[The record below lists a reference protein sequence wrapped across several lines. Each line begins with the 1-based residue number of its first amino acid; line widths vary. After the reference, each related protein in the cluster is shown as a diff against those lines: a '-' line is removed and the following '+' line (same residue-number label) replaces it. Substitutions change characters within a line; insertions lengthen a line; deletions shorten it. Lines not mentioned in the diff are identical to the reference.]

1 MAVLIPRKQIEEQ
14 NDISASFRVG
24 GDLSVTGSAVIGGSF
39 SADSEFFLGNE
50 LTDRGEITGSV
61 FLTGSLIIDGD
72 FGFEDVNRVLN
83 VTASQALQSQN
94 TFRYAGI
101 LARDFGANVPTLYV
115 SSTDGNDN
123 NDGRTIQFPLRTVK
137 RAAQLATPG
146 FDGRYGIPLGS
157 LFSGYV
163 IRVQAGTYVENN
175 PVILPKNTTIWGSG
189 LRITKINALNPEQDL
204 FHVNSGCYIAEVTM
218 GGLRLF
224 PDQINPERGFAVAFQ
239 PGAFITTS
247 PYIQNCSQ
255 ISNQENSFTELYEDI
270 PPGGG
275 GLYVNGDVI
284 NPDSPLAS
292 MVLDAY
298 TQISPNGVG
307 CLVNGRGFIQL
318 VSFFT
323 NFSYYAIRV
332 NNGGHATLN
341 NSNISFGLFG
351 MFASGSRK
359 IDAISGGNEDAR
371 QRVRRSYSAI
381 VDVLNKGLEDGLPSV
396 TTVNTAEGIKV
407 TQFTQSFS
415 PNLATQTEVNK
426 VSEDFRIISE
436 IVASGPNN
444 YPTLLAKSSDRGY
457 DINNPYNISGGTQL
471 TSSISASA
479 GDLLQISSS
488 YVDLLGIF
496 ADGTGSFIFKSNN
509 EDVVKVSNLEPV
521 SASITASAGTTL
533 YNNISSSFDTVIKI
547 VNGGILPTI
556 IPNTSASF
564 YLGDTDPILPS
575 QPISSSII
583 NVVSSSFS
591 IIYNIL
597 DKGTGSSILDIPEN
611 HQTDFDVVR
620 GTNNSAWVFD
630 GVGNNPTVTLFR
642 GTKYIF
648 NVSGSFAKFT
658 NPFFIRT
665 QPTSGFIQ
673 GFDYN
678 TGVINNGDDFGV
690 VTFTVPF
697 NAPNELYYVSQNS
710 SQMVGKFNIVNSSA
724 TPFSL
729 IENTMSYP
737 TLVTGSVSASVVGE
751 VTSSYNILNSNLDFL
766 KNETI
771 TYISSSWAG
780 FEYNETT
787 CKRDIGYIVDAV
799 ANDLLFGGNSGS
811 ITAGLEYYLV
821 SSSATTSQKDAT
833 LTAIDFLSKTSQN
846 LLRSSSFQQIDTGS
860 SERYSLW
867 NSIIDNKPFI
877 QAETIAYLSS
887 SWSEFEYNQVSCS
900 RDIGFILNAVATDLL
915 YRGNERSVIAG
926 DFYYRFPSIAVTDQ
940 LSQTV
945 DGIRYASGTA
955 LNIIEGNQFQLA
967 ETSTSASVSLLR
979 QNRQLIQTETI
990 EFINATFPTLDYNQ
1004 VSCSRDTGFILDA
1017 ITTDLLYGGNERSIT
1032 AGFFYYRFP
1041 SVATST
1047 QRTQTTLGIRYSKIL
1062 ADFIV
1067 QNRLLETPRVSTN
1080 NEVGI
1085 KITNEANFTSS
1096 LFGTEVE
1103 SLIVKSNF
1111 GIIGDI
1117 IRGGIEVT
1125 KRAVAKN
1132 KITDW
1137 SIENP
1142 VNVADSVQFVTT
1154 QSLTDYREQIGDGFE
1169 LVAQIVSGG
1178 LSAKPQLDKSI
1189 NDLVKVNNI
1198 AQITGSFVENYV
1210 TSSLSASFGLV
1221 VKIISNGIG
1230 SIPNVVPNTADNIFV
1245 GNILPQTGSFIN
1257 PSYITSVS
1265 QSYSVVTNIVS
1276 GGLAVSPAVVKNTN
1290 GNVRTKNVQ
1299 IFTSSLVATNTQVN
1313 FVSASFD
1320 IVLDIVENGTGSLPT
1335 LIGYTTPSTASVVLN
1350 AYQNLKNNIPFIQA
1364 ETIAYLSSSWSEF
1377 QYNQASCSRD
1387 IGHIVSG
1394 AAEDLLYNANSSS
1407 IFNGKFYYDFPSA
1420 ATVSGSGSPNV
1431 DAQLLPTL
1439 DGIRYASQL
1448 AQKVIVNTPFVRADV
1463 SDVEVANLLV
1473 SNKEFIRN
1481 ETIEYISSSWS
1492 FFNYNDLTCKRDI
1505 GFIIDAVAT
1514 DIIYGGNERVVNAGE
1529 YYYEIPSLAT
1539 STQLIQTLEAIN
1551 YVSALS
1557 QKLIEGVEFITPDND
1572 AVEASRLLLVNNE
1585 LISREVVSYVSSSW
1599 SGVVYNE
1606 LSCSR
1611 DIKHIINAART
1622 DLVYGGNQRS
1632 VIAGEFYFLYPSRAT
1647 VGGIP
1652 SEAAQLDPT
1661 ITGIEYGSELSQKI
1675 VLNRLL
1681 TLVSSSK
1688 LEVVDVVR
1696 ENKQF
1701 IKDNTI
1707 EYVNAF
1713 YPFLQYNEASCS
1725 RDVGFILDGV
1735 LTDLVYGGNQRNI
1748 TSGDFYYRFPS
1759 PAITSAQKAET
1770 VDGILYAGE
1779 IAKLVSVNE
1788 LIDGVEIGKNIDNTI
1803 KVTNT
1808 SQFTSSKSGSG
1819 SEVSNISSSFD
1830 LIRGIINDGV
1840 KSFTPTTATY
1850 NPANGDF
1857 VMTIASHSLTTENGV
1872 YLRPESFVFTC
1883 DMDGN
1888 RTEHRLPSVGQP
1900 AYDNRLQIQ
1909 SITNNTVTIN
1919 VGKSGPNLQF
1929 TPTNATYNPANGDFV
1944 ITIGSHDL
1952 SVGEGIVITTGSIA
1966 FTCDMDDNQS
1976 IKSYPRLGIDPYAVR
1991 SIPITGVTAT
2001 TITVNVGASGPNR
2014 YFTPSSASYNALTGD
2029 MIVTVGQHG
2038 LGVGRSVILATGS
2051 IAFTCDQDGN
2061 TTTHSYPRSGSD
2073 PYAER
2078 SIPIT
2083 SVGFTQH
2090 TASNAPY
2097 NPSTGV
2103 VTLTIAGHGFSNGDY
2118 VKISDNS
2125 LTYTCVLDGNT
2136 VTKSYP
2142 RPGYDYPSG
2151 RWLNISN
2158 VTTNTFN
2165 INIGASSYIGEH
2177 TFVSATA
2184 NGVQRQNGIFTIN
2197 VGDAGS
2203 ASGSIHT
2210 FVSASANAIA
2220 HLPQSVHTFV
2230 SASTGAIKHLP
2241 QSAHTFIRTTQNS
2254 VSTVPEIIINT
2265 ENNIKVTTQTQFTSS
2280 KSGSVTEVLN
2290 VSSSFTLV
2298 TDIVESGVSSF
2309 TPTSASYN
2317 PANGEFLMTIPN
2329 HTLKVGNIIYL
2340 RDESFIFTCT
2350 MDGNRTEHA
2359 LPSVGQPAY
2368 NNKLKIQS
2376 VTQNTITVNVGK
2388 SGPDVEFNPT
2398 DATYDP
2404 ATGEFVV
2411 TVGVHDLSIG
2421 EGIVFAT
2428 RSFAFTCDMDNNHS
2442 TKSYPRFGIDPFS
2455 VRSIPI
2461 TAVTEDTLTFNV
2473 GASGP
2478 NKFFT
2483 PTSAIYDALTG
2494 DMVLTVGQHGLGIG
2508 RGVVLVTGSIAFTC
2522 DQDGNTTTHSYP
2534 RSGSDPFAGKSID
2547 IIAVGVTQHTVTN
2560 APYNA
2565 ETGDVTITIVSH
2577 SFSNGDYIKLSDNSL
2592 TYTCVLDGN
2601 TVSKSY
2607 PRVGYDY
2614 PSGRWLSISGVTTNT
2629 FGINIGSSSYTN
2641 AHTFVTASVNGLERQ
2656 TGTFTINVGDAG
2668 SASGSIHT
2676 FVSASA
2682 NAVQHLPQ
2690 TLHTFV
2696 SASAGALR
2704 HYPQAG
2710 HTFVRTTPNSV
2721 STLPIVIENINNT
2734 IKVTNI
2740 TQFTSSISASLQDIE
2755 FVSSSFGIVLD
2766 IVKNGSGSY
2775 TASVYG
2781 PPSSDVNTVAAYNLL
2796 KDNIP
2801 FIQGETIAYIS
2812 SSWSDFEYNDLSCSR
2827 DIGFIVSGAAE
2838 DLLHGVD
2845 SASIVN
2851 GKYYFEFPSSATVS
2865 GSSSPTSA
2873 SQLFPTL
2880 DGIRYASRL
2889 SEKIIQ
2895 NIVFQT
2901 ASLEVSASNV
2911 LIAENKQFIK
2921 EETIA
2926 YLSSSWSDFS
2936 YNEVT
2941 CKRDIGFILDAV
2953 RTDLVY
2959 GGNERSVNAGE
2970 FYYRFPS
2977 AATVSGSSS
2986 PTSASQLYPTLDGIR
3001 YASRLSDKLIQNTL
3015 LVTASLEVSASN
3027 VILNENKDFIK
3038 EETIAYLSSSWS
3050 DFSYNQ
3056 ETCKRDIGFIIDAVR
3071 TDLVYGGNE
3080 RSVTAG
3086 DFYYR
3091 FPSAAVVRGTSSP
3104 TTAAQLF
3111 PTLDGI
3117 RYAGDV
3123 SQKLVSGSVFQTASL
3138 QVSASVNLIR
3148 KNRTFIR
3155 REVIEYVSSSW
3166 SQVVYN
3172 EESCSRDTGFLID
3185 AAVTDLLY
3193 GGEERS
3199 VNAGDFYY
3207 RFPSRATVAGV
3218 PSEEAQLDPTLSGVR
3233 YAGGLASK
3241 IVLNQQFTF
3250 PSQSVLNGRSLLL
3263 ANKQLVQ
3270 KETIAFLSSSWSG
3283 LKYNEVSC
3291 SRDLGFI
3298 LDAVSTDL
3306 VYGGNESSIEAGNYY
3321 YLKPSVTIIDSY
3333 ADNFGQRQQTVDGIN
3348 FAKGVSEKVV
3358 AQTQLVFPGV
3368 RRLEAAQRLVAAKE
3382 ELKRRALSYTNGAF
3396 PALVYNEA
3404 SCSRDTGLIV
3414 DALATDLIYGGN
3426 ERGIEAATSYF
3437 TGQYGSAATVVNSQ
3451 RLETLETNR
3460 YLRTR
3465 AEFIAANAPKEDFG
3479 SLIVATGIDYS
3490 YNGSGV
3496 TFKALPPNQGGS
3508 GIPNP
3513 DFEIT
3518 ELGGGRIFFTS
3529 GNQDGDFRIGTG
3541 LTINQSTGTLVGRTF
3556 SKSLFSLVTPFS
3568 LALEG

>member
-14 NDISASFRVG
+14 NDISASFRIG

-39 SADSEFFLGNE
+39 AADSEFFLGNQ

-218 GGLRLF
+218 GGLRLW

-341 NSNISFGLFG
+341 NSNISFGLYG
-351 MFASGSRK
+351 MYASGSRK

-415 PNLATQTEVNK
+415 NNLATQTEVNK

-479 GDLLQISSS
+479 SDLLQISSS

-509 EDVVKVSNLEPV
+509 EDAVKVSNLQPV

-547 VNGGILPTI
+547 VNGGTLPI
-556 IPNTSASF
+556 IVPNTSASF
-564 YLGDTDPILPS
+564 YLGDIDPILPS

-630 GVGNNPTVTLFR
+630 GIGNNPTVTLFR

-665 QPTSGFIQ
+665 KPTSGFIQ
-673 GFDYN
+673 GLDYN

-737 TLVTGSVSASVVGE
+737 TLVTGSVSASVVGGI
-751 VTSSYNILNSNLDFL
+751 TSSYNTLNSNLDFL

-780 FEYNETT
+780 FQYNETT

-799 ANDLLFGGNSGS
+799 ATDLLFGGNSGS

-846 LLRSSSFQQIDTGS
+846 LLRSSSFQQIQTGS

-867 NSIIDNKPFI
+867 SSIIDNKPFI

-967 ETSTSASVSLLR
+967 ENSTSASVSLLR

-1103 SLIVKSNF
+1103 SSIVKSNF

-1137 SIENP
+1137 SVTTP
-1142 VNVADSVQFVTT
+1142 FNVADSVQFVTT
-1154 QSLTDYREQIGDGFE
+1154 QSLTDYREQIGNGFE

-1221 VKIISNGIG
+1221 VKIISNGTG
-1230 SIPNVVPNTADNIFV
+1230 SIPNVIPNTAENIFV
-1245 GNILPQTGSFIN
+1245 GNILPQTSSFIN

-1276 GGLAVSPAVVKNTN
+1276 GGLAVSPVVVKNTN
-1290 GNVRTKNVQ
+1290 GNVRTKNAQ

-1313 FVSASFD
+1313 FVSSSFN
-1320 IVLDIVENGTGSLPT
+1320 IVLNIVENGTGSLPM
-1335 LIGYTTPSTASVVLN
+1335 LVGYTTPSTASIVLN

-1377 QYNQASCSRD
+1377 QYNEASCSRD
-1387 IGHIVSG
+1387 IGFIVSG

-1407 IFNGKFYYDFPSA
+1407 IFNGKFYYDFPSS
-1420 ATVSGSGSPNV
+1420 ATVSGSASPNEE
-1431 DAQLLPTL
+1431 AQLLPTL

-1448 AQKVIVNTPFVRADV
+1448 AQKVIVNTPFVIADE

-1661 ITGIEYGSELSQKI
+1661 VTGIEYGSELSQKI
-1675 VLNRLL
+1675 VLNTLL

-1788 LIDGVEIGKNIDNTI
+1788 LIDGVEIGKNINNTI

-1857 VMTIASHSLTTENGV
+1857 VMTIPSHSLTTENGV

-1900 AYDNRLQIQ
+1900 AYNNRLQIQ

-1929 TPTNATYNPANGDFV
+1929 TPTNATYNPANGNFV

-1991 SIPITGVTAT
+1991 SIPITSITPT
-2001 TITVNVGASGPNR
+2001 TITVNVGASGPNK
-2014 YFTPSSASYNALTGD
+2014 YFTPTSASYNALTGD

-2051 IAFTCDQDGN
+2051 MAFTCDQDGN

-2083 SVGFTQH
+2083 SVGF
-2090 TASNAPY
+2090 
-2097 NPSTGV
+2097 
-2103 VTLTIAGHGFSNGDY
+2103 
-2118 VKISDNS
+2118 
-2125 LTYTCVLDGNT
+2125 
-2136 VTKSYP
+2136 
-2142 RPGYDYPSG
+2142 
-2151 RWLNISN
+2151 
-2158 VTTNTFN
+2158 
-2165 INIGASSYIGEH
+2165 
-2177 TFVSATA
+2177 
-2184 NGVQRQNGIFTIN
+2184 
-2197 VGDAGS
+2197 
-2203 ASGSIHT
+2203 
-2210 FVSASANAIA
+2210 
-2220 HLPQSVHTFV
+2220 
-2230 SASTGAIKHLP
+2230 
-2241 QSAHTFIRTTQNS
+2241 
-2254 VSTVPEIIINT
+2254 
-2265 ENNIKVTTQTQFTSS
+2265 
-2280 KSGSVTEVLN
+2280 
-2290 VSSSFTLV
+2290 
-2298 TDIVESGVSSF
+2298 
-2309 TPTSASYN
+2309 
-2317 PANGEFLMTIPN
+2317 
-2329 HTLKVGNIIYL
+2329 
-2340 RDESFIFTCT
+2340 
-2350 MDGNRTEHA
+2350 
-2359 LPSVGQPAY
+2359 
-2368 NNKLKIQS
+2368 
-2376 VTQNTITVNVGK
+2376 
-2388 SGPDVEFNPT
+2388 
-2398 DATYDP
+2398 
-2404 ATGEFVV
+2404 
-2411 TVGVHDLSIG
+2411 
-2421 EGIVFAT
+2421 
-2428 RSFAFTCDMDNNHS
+2428 
-2442 TKSYPRFGIDPFS
+2442 
-2455 VRSIPI
+2455 
-2461 TAVTEDTLTFNV
+2461 
-2473 GASGP
+2473 
-2478 NKFFT
+2478 
-2483 PTSAIYDALTG
+2483 
-2494 DMVLTVGQHGLGIG
+2494 
-2508 RGVVLVTGSIAFTC
+2508 
-2522 DQDGNTTTHSYP
+2522 
-2534 RSGSDPFAGKSID
+2534 
-2547 IIAVGVTQHTVTN
+2547 TQHTVTN

-2607 PRVGYDY
+2607 PRPGYDY
-2614 PSGRWLSISGVTTNT
+2614 PSGRWLSISNVTTNT

-2641 AHTFVTASVNGLERQ
+2641 AHTFVTASVNGLQRQ

-2682 NAVQHLPQ
+2682 NAIAHLPQ
-2690 TLHTFV
+2690 SVHTFV
-2696 SASAGALR
+2696 SASAGAIKHL
-2704 HYPQAG
+2704 PQSA
-2710 HTFVRTTPNSV
+2710 HTFIRTTQNSV
-2721 STLPIVIENINNT
+2721 STVPEIIINTENN
-2734 IKVTNI
+2734 IKVTTQ
-2740 TQFTSSISASLQDIE
+2740 TQFTSSLVATNTQVN
-2755 FVSSSFGIVLD
+2755 FVSSSFAIVLD
-2766 IVKNGSGSY
+2766 IVENGTGSLPILIGYTTQSSNPIVLNAYQNLKN
-2775 TASVYG
+2775 
-2781 PPSSDVNTVAAYNLL
+2781 
-2796 KDNIP
+2796 NIP
-2801 FIQGETIAYIS
+2801 FIQAETIAYLS
-2812 SSWSDFEYNDLSCSR
+2812 SSWSGVIYNELSCSR
-2827 DIGFIVSGAAE
+2827 DIGHIVSGAAE
-2838 DLLHGVD
+2838 DLLYNAN
-2845 SASIVN
+2845 SSSIFN
-2851 GKYYFEFPSSATVS
+2851 GKLYYDFPSSATVS
-2865 GSSSPTSA
+2865 GSGSPNSS
-2873 SQLFPTL
+2873 SQLLPTL

-2889 SEKIIQ
+2889 SEKLIQ
-2895 NIVFQT
+2895 NI
-2901 ASLEVSASNV
+2901 
-2911 LIAENKQFIK
+2911 QF
-2921 EETIA
+2921 
-2926 YLSSSWSDFS
+2926 
-2936 YNEVT
+2936 
-2941 CKRDIGFILDAV
+2941 
-2953 RTDLVY
+2953 
-2959 GGNERSVNAGE
+2959 
-2970 FYYRFPS
+2970 
-2977 AATVSGSSS
+2977 
-2986 PTSASQLYPTLDGIR
+2986 
-3001 YASRLSDKLIQNTL
+3001 
-3015 LVTASLEVSASN
+3015 VTASLEVTASN
-3027 VILNENKDFIK
+3027 VLINKNKDFIK
-3038 EETIAYLSSSWS
+3038 DETIAYLSSSWS

-3056 ETCKRDIGFIIDAVR
+3056 DTCKRDIGFIIDAVR

-3104 TTAAQLF
+3104 TTAAQLY

-3117 RYAGDV
+3117 RYAGDI
-3123 SQKLVSGSVFQTASL
+3123 SQKLVSGSVFQTASME
-3138 QVSASVNLIR
+3138 VSASVNLLR
-3148 KNRTFIR
+3148 KNRRFIQ

-3172 EESCSRDTGFLID
+3172 EASCSRDVGFLLD
-3185 AAVTDLLY
+3185 AATTDLLY

-3199 VNAGDFYY
+3199 INAGDFYY

-3298 LDAVSTDL
+3298 IDAVSTDL
-3306 VYGGNESSIEAGNYY
+3306 VYGGNESSIQAGTYY
-3321 YLKPSVTIIDSY
+3321 YIKPSVAIIDSY

-3437 TGQYGSAATVVNSQ
+3437 TGQYGSAAEVVNNQ

-3465 AEFIAANAPKEDFG
+3465 AEFIAANAPQEDFG

-3541 LTINQSTGTLVGRTF
+3541 LTINQATGTLVGRTF

>member
-14 NDISASFRVG
+14 NDISGSFRVG
-24 GDLSVTGSAVIGGSF
+24 GDLSVSGSTVIGGSF

-61 FLTGSLIIDGD
+61 FLTGSLTIDGD

-83 VTASQALQSQN
+83 VTASQALQSQD

-115 SSTDGNDN
+115 SSTDGDDN
-123 NDGRTIQFPLRTVK
+123 NDGRSIQFPLRTVK

-204 FHVNSGCYIAEVTM
+204 FYVNSGCYIAEVTM
-218 GGLRLF
+218 GGLRLW

-255 ISNQENSFTELYEDI
+255 ISNQENSFTELYEEI

-275 GLYVNGDVI
+275 GLYVNGDVVH
-284 NPDSPLAS
+284 PDSPLAS

-351 MFASGSRK
+351 MYASGSRK

-381 VDVLNKGLEDGLPSV
+381 VDVLNKGLEEGLPSV

-407 TQFTQSFS
+407 TPFTQSFS
-415 PNLATQTEVNK
+415 NDLATQVEVNK
-426 VSEDFRIISE
+426 VSEDFRIVSE

-457 DINNPYNISGGTQL
+457 DIDNPYNISGGTQVTASVS
-471 TSSISASA
+471 TSSS
-479 GDLLQISSS
+479 DLLQISSS

-496 ADGTGSFIFKSNN
+496 ADGTGSFTFKSNN

-521 SASITASAGTTL
+521 TSSVSASVGTTI

-547 VNGGILPTI
+547 VNGGRLPTI
-556 IPNTSASF
+556 VTNTSASL
-564 YLGDTDPILPS
+564 YLGDVQPVLPS
-575 QPISSSII
+575 EPISSSII

-597 DKGTGSSILDIPEN
+597 DTGTGSSILDIPED
-611 HQTDFDVVR
+611 HQTDFDVFR
-620 GTNNSAWVFD
+620 GSNNSAWVFD
-630 GVGNNPTVTLFR
+630 GVGNNPTLTLFR
-642 GTKYIF
+642 GTTYRF
-648 NVSGSFAKFT
+648 SVSGSFAKFT

-665 QPTSGFIQ
+665 EARSGFIQ

-678 TGVINNGDDFGV
+678 DGVINNGDDFGNI
-690 VTFTVPF
+690 TFTVPF

-710 SQMVGKFNIVNSSA
+710 PQMVGKFNIVNSSA
-724 TPFSL
+724 TPFEL
-729 IENTMSYP
+729 IESTMSYP
-737 TLVTGSVSASVVGE
+737 TRVNPSLTASIIGD

-787 CKRDIGYIVDAV
+787 CKRDIGFIVDAV

-860 SERYSLW
+860 NENYLLW
-867 NSIIDNKPFI
+867 NSIIDSKPFI
-877 QAETIAYLSS
+877 QAETITYLSS
-887 SWSEFEYNQVSCS
+887 SWSEFEYNEVSCS

-915 YRGNERSVIAG
+915 YGGNERSVIAG
-926 DFYYRFPSIAVTDQ
+926 DFYYRFPSVAVTDQ
-940 LSQTV
+940 LIQTI
-945 DGIRYASGTA
+945 DGIKYASGTT
-955 LNIIEGNQFQLA
+955 LNIVEGNEFQFA
-967 ETSTSASVSLLR
+967 ENSTSASVSLLR
-979 QNRQLIQTETI
+979 QNRQLIQNETI

-1004 VSCSRDTGFILDA
+1004 EKCRRDTGFILDA
-1017 ITTDLLYGGNERSIT
+1017 IITDLLYGGNERSIT

-1041 SVATST
+1041 SIATSR
-1047 QRTQTTLGIRYSKIL
+1047 QRIETVAGIRYSKIL

-1085 KITNEANFTSS
+1085 KITDEANFTSS
-1096 LFGTEVE
+1096 LFGTQLE
-1103 SLIVKSNF
+1103 SSIVKSNF
-1111 GIIGDI
+1111 GVIGDI
-1117 IRGGIEVT
+1117 IKGGIEVT

-1137 SIENP
+1137 NVTTP
-1142 VNVADSVQFVTT
+1142 FNVADGVQFVTT
-1154 QSLTDYREQIGDGFE
+1154 QSLTDYRNEIGNGFE
-1169 LVAQIVSGG
+1169 IVATIVSGG
-1178 LSAKPQLDKSI
+1178 LSVAPQLDKSI
-1189 NDLVKVNNI
+1189 NDLVKVNDI
-1198 AQITGSFVENYV
+1198 AQLTGSFVEDFV

-1221 VKIISNGIG
+1221 VKIISNGTG
-1230 SIPNVVPNTADNIFV
+1230 SIPNVIPNTAENIFV

-1257 PSYITSVS
+1257 PSYITAVS
-1265 QSYSVVTNIVS
+1265 QSYSVVTDIIS
-1276 GGLAVSPAVVKNTN
+1276 GGLDVSPVVVKNTN
-1290 GNVRTKNVQ
+1290 GNVRTKTTQ
-1299 IFTSSLVATNTQVN
+1299 LFSSSLVASSTEVD
-1313 FVSASFD
+1313 FVSASFN

-1335 LIGYTTPSTASVVLN
+1335 LVGYETQSSNPIVLN
-1350 AYQNLKNNIPFIQA
+1350 AYQNLKRNIPFIQT

-1377 QYNQASCSRD
+1377 VYNEASCSRD
-1387 IGHIVSG
+1387 IGFIVSG

-1407 IFNGKFYYDFPSA
+1407 IVNGKFYYDFPSS
-1420 ATVSGSGSPNV
+1420 ATVSGSASPNEE
-1431 DAQLLPTL
+1431 AQLLPTL

-1448 AQKVIVNTPFVRADV
+1448 AQKVIVNTPFVTADE

-1473 SNKEFIRN
+1473 RNKEFIRN
-1481 ETIEYISSSWS
+1481 ETIEYVSSSWS
-1492 FFNYNDLTCKRDI
+1492 FFNYNDELCKRDI

-1514 DIIYGGNERVVNAGE
+1514 DLIYGGNERIVNAGE

-1557 QKLIEGVEFITPDND
+1557 QKLIGGEVFIAADND
-1572 AVEASRLLLVNNE
+1572 ALEASRLLLLNNE
-1585 LISREVVSYVSSSW
+1585 LISSEVVSYVSSSW

-1611 DIKHIINAART
+1611 DVKHIIDAART
-1622 DLVYGGNQRS
+1622 DLVYGGNERS
-1632 VIAGEFYFLYPSRAT
+1632 VRAGEFYFLFPSRAT

-1661 ITGIEYGSELSQKI
+1661 VTGIEYGSELSQKI
-1675 VLNRLL
+1675 ALSKVL

-1688 LEVVDVVR
+1688 LDVANVVR

-1713 YPFLQYNEASCS
+1713 YPLLQYNEASCS

-1735 LTDLVYGGNQRNI
+1735 LTDLVYGGNQRSI

-1770 VDGILYAGE
+1770 VDGIIYAGE
-1779 IAKLVSVNE
+1779 VTKLVSVNQ
-1788 LIDGVEIGKNIDNTI
+1788 LIDSVTIGRNIDNTIKVTDVEQFISSQTGSVNEVTNVSSSFALVLDIVEYGTGSIPEIVTNNELGIKITDISQITSSVEPTENEVNKVSSSFATVLDIIEYGTETLPAIVNNTIDNI

-1808 SQFTSSKSGSG
+1808 SQFTS
-1819 SEVSNISSSFD
+1819 I
-1830 LIRGIINDGV
+1830 
-1840 KSFTPTTATY
+1840 
-1850 NPANGDF
+1850 
-1857 VMTIASHSLTTENGV
+1857 ENGSV
-1872 YLRPESFVFTC
+1872 SEASIISASFAIVL
-1883 DMDGN
+1883 DI
-1888 RTEHRLPSVGQP
+1888 V
-1900 AYDNRLQIQ
+1900 
-1909 SITNNTVTIN
+1909 
-1919 VGKSGPNLQF
+1919 K
-1929 TPTNATYNPANGDFV
+1929 NG
-1944 ITIGSHDL
+1944 
-1952 SVGEGIVITTGSIA
+1952 TGSIP
-1966 FTCDMDDNQS
+1966 TIVDN
-1976 IKSYPRLGIDPYAVR
+1976 IE
-1991 SIPITGVTAT
+1991 
-2001 TITVNVGASGPNR
+2001 
-2014 YFTPSSASYNALTGD
+2014 
-2029 MIVTVGQHG
+2029 
-2038 LGVGRSVILATGS
+2038 GS
-2051 IAFTCDQDGN
+2051 I
-2061 TTTHSYPRSGSD
+2061 R
-2073 PYAER
+2073 
-2078 SIPIT
+2078 IT
-2083 SVGFTQH
+2083 
-2090 TASNAPY
+2090 
-2097 NPSTGV
+2097 
-2103 VTLTIAGHGFSNGDY
+2103 D
-2118 VKISDNS
+2118 
-2125 LTYTCVLDGNT
+2125 
-2136 VTKSYP
+2136 
-2142 RPGYDYPSG
+2142 
-2151 RWLNISN
+2151 
-2158 VTTNTFN
+2158 
-2165 INIGASSYIGEH
+2165 E
-2177 TFVSATA
+2177 
-2184 NGVQRQNGIFTIN
+2184 
-2197 VGDAGS
+2197 
-2203 ASGSIHT
+2203 
-2210 FVSASANAIA
+2210 
-2220 HLPQSVHTFV
+2220 
-2230 SASTGAIKHLP
+2230 
-2241 QSAHTFIRTTQNS
+2241 
-2254 VSTVPEIIINT
+2254 
-2265 ENNIKVTTQTQFTSS
+2265 TQFTAS
-2280 KSGSVTEVLN
+2280 L
-2290 VSSSFTLV
+2290 
-2298 TDIVESGVSSF
+2298 
-2309 TPTSASYN
+2309 SAS
-2317 PANGEFLMTIPN
+2317 
-2329 HTLKVGNIIYL
+2329 
-2340 RDESFIFTCT
+2340 
-2350 MDGNRTEHA
+2350 
-2359 LPSVGQPAY
+2359 
-2368 NNKLKIQS
+2368 QS
-2376 VTQNTITVNVGK
+2376 
-2388 SGPDVEFNPT
+2388 
-2398 DATYDP
+2398 
-2404 ATGEFVV
+2404 
-2411 TVGVHDLSIG
+2411 
-2421 EGIVFAT
+2421 
-2428 RSFAFTCDMDNNHS
+2428 
-2442 TKSYPRFGIDPFS
+2442 
-2455 VRSIPI
+2455 
-2461 TAVTEDTLTFNV
+2461 
-2473 GASGP
+2473 
-2478 NKFFT
+2478 
-2483 PTSAIYDALTG
+2483 
-2494 DMVLTVGQHGLGIG
+2494 
-2508 RGVVLVTGSIAFTC
+2508 
-2522 DQDGNTTTHSYP
+2522 
-2534 RSGSDPFAGKSID
+2534 
-2547 IIAVGVTQHTVTN
+2547 
-2560 APYNA
+2560 
-2565 ETGDVTITIVSH
+2565 
-2577 SFSNGDYIKLSDNSL
+2577 
-2592 TYTCVLDGN
+2592 
-2601 TVSKSY
+2601 
-2607 PRVGYDY
+2607 
-2614 PSGRWLSISGVTTNT
+2614 
-2629 FGINIGSSSYTN
+2629 
-2641 AHTFVTASVNGLERQ
+2641 
-2656 TGTFTINVGDAG
+2656 
-2668 SASGSIHT
+2668 
-2676 FVSASA
+2676 
-2682 NAVQHLPQ
+2682 
-2690 TLHTFV
+2690 
-2696 SASAGALR
+2696 
-2704 HYPQAG
+2704 
-2710 HTFVRTTPNSV
+2710 
-2721 STLPIVIENINNT
+2721 
-2734 IKVTNI
+2734 
-2740 TQFTSSISASLQDIE
+2740 DIE

-2766 IVKNGSGSY
+2766 IVENGTGSY

-2781 PPSSDVNTVAAYNLL
+2781 SPSVDANTVAAYNLL

-2801 FIQGETIAYIS
+2801 FIQEETITYIS
-2812 SSWSDFEYNDLSCSR
+2812 SSWSDFGYDEDKCKR
-2827 DIGFIVSGAAE
+2827 DVGFIVSGAAE
-2838 DLLHGVD
+2838 DLLHGIA
-2845 SASIVN
+2845 SASVVN
-2851 GKYYFEFPSSATVS
+2851 GKFYFEYPSEATSSQLIQTLDGIRYASKLSEKIIQNIIFVTASFEVSASNVLLNENKQFIKDETIAYLSSSWSNFSYNQDTCKRDIGFIIDAVRTDLVYGGNERSSKAGEFYYLYPSAATIS
-2865 GSSSPTSA
+2865 GSVSPTSA

-2880 DGIRYASRL
+2880 DGIQYAGRL
-2889 SEKIIQ
+2889 SEKVIQ
-2895 NIVFQT
+2895 NVIFET
-2901 ASLEVSASNV
+2901 ASVERLTTGEL
-2911 LIAENKQFIK
+2911 LIDNINLIK

-2926 YLSSSWSDFS
+2926 YLSSSWSDFD
-2936 YNEVT
+2936 YNQDT
-2941 CKRDIGFILDAV
+2941 CKRDIGFIVDAV
-2953 RTDLVY
+2953 RTDVVY
-2959 GGNERSVNAGE
+2959 GGNERSVTAGD

-2977 AATVSGSSS
+2977 SATVSGSGS

-3001 YASRLSDKLIQNTL
+3001 YAGRLSDKIIQSSL
-3015 LVTASLEVSASN
+3015 LVSASLEVSASN
-3027 VILNENKDFIK
+3027 VLLSENKEFIK

-3056 ETCKRDIGFIIDAVR
+3056 DTCKRDIGFIIDAVR

-3091 FPSAAVVRGTSSP
+3091 FPSAAILSGSSSP
-3104 TTAAQLF
+3104 TTATQLY

-3117 RYAGDV
+3117 RYVGDV

-3138 QVSASVNLIR
+3138 ELSASADLLR
-3148 KNRTFIR
+3148 KNRTFIQ

-3172 EESCSRDTGFLID
+3172 EASCSRDVGFLLD
-3185 AAVTDLLY
+3185 AATTDLLY

-3199 VNAGDFYY
+3199 INAADFYY

-3218 PSEEAQLDPTLSGVR
+3218 PSEAAQLDPTLSGVR

-3263 ANKQLVQ
+3263 ANKQFIQ

-3283 LKYNEVSC
+3283 LDYNEVSC

-3298 LDAVSTDL
+3298 IDAVSTDL
-3306 VYGGNESSIEAGNYY
+3306 VYGGNESSIQAGTYY
-3321 YLKPSVTIIDSY
+3321 YIKPSVAIIESY
-3333 ADNFGQRQQTVDGIN
+3333 ADNFGQKQQTVDGIN

-3358 AQTQLVFPGV
+3358 AQTQLVFPGT
-3368 RRLEAAQRLVAAKE
+3368 RRLEAAQRLIAAKE

-3437 TGQYGSAATVVNSQ
+3437 TGQYGSAAEVVNNQ

-3541 LTINQSTGTLVGRTF
+3541 LSINQATGTLVGRTF

>member
-1 MAVLIPRKQIEEQ
+1 M
-14 NDISASFRVG
+14 
-24 GDLSVTGSAVIGGSF
+24 
-39 SADSEFFLGNE
+39 
-50 LTDRGEITGSV
+50 
-61 FLTGSLIIDGD
+61 
-72 FGFEDVNRVLN
+72 
-83 VTASQALQSQN
+83 
-94 TFRYAGI
+94 Y
-101 LARDFGANVPTLYV
+101 
-115 SSTDGNDN
+115 
-123 NDGRTIQFPLRTVK
+123 
-137 RAAQLATPG
+137 
-146 FDGRYGIPLGS
+146 
-157 LFSGYV
+157 
-163 IRVQAGTYVENN
+163 
-175 PVILPKNTTIWGSG
+175 
-189 LRITKINALNPEQDL
+189 
-204 FHVNSGCYIAEVTM
+204 
-218 GGLRLF
+218 
-224 PDQINPERGFAVAFQ
+224 
-239 PGAFITTS
+239 
-247 PYIQNCSQ
+247 
-255 ISNQENSFTELYEDI
+255 
-270 PPGGG
+270 
-275 GLYVNGDVI
+275 
-284 NPDSPLAS
+284 
-292 MVLDAY
+292 
-298 TQISPNGVG
+298 
-307 CLVNGRGFIQL
+307 
-318 VSFFT
+318 
-323 NFSYYAIRV
+323 
-332 NNGGHATLN
+332 
-341 NSNISFGLFG
+341 
-351 MFASGSRK
+351 ASGSRK
-359 IDAISGGNEDAR
+359 IDAITGGNEDAR
-371 QRVRRSYSAI
+371 RRVRASYSAI
-381 VDVLNKGLEDGLPSV
+381 VDVLNKGLEEGLPSV

-407 TQFTQSFS
+407 TPFTQSFS
-415 PNLATQTEVNK
+415 NNLATQTEVNK
-426 VSEDFRIISE
+426 VSEDFRIVSE
-436 IVASGPNN
+436 IVASGPRD

-457 DINNPYNISGGTQL
+457 DIDNPYNISGGNQVS
-471 TSSISASA
+471 SSISASA
-479 GDLLQISSS
+479 SDLLQISSS

-509 EDVVKVSNLEPV
+509 EDAVKVSNLEPV
-521 SASITASAGTTL
+521 SASITASVGTAL

-547 VNGGILPTI
+547 VNGGRLPTI
-556 IPNTSASF
+556 VTNTSASL
-564 YLGDTDPILPS
+564 YLGDTEPVLPS

-597 DKGTGSSILDIPEN
+597 DKGTGSSILDIPED
-611 HQTDFDVVR
+611 HQTDFDVFR
-620 GTNNSAWVFD
+620 GSNNSAWVFD
-630 GVGNNPTVTLFR
+630 GVGNNPTLTLFR
-642 GTKYIF
+642 GTTYRF
-648 NVSGSFAKFT
+648 SVSGSFAKFT

-665 QPTSGFIQ
+665 EARSGFIQ

-678 TGVINNGDDFGV
+678 NGVINNGDDFGNI
-690 VTFTVPF
+690 TFTVPF

-724 TPFSL
+724 TPFEL

-737 TLVTGSVSASVVGE
+737 TRVNPSLTASIVGD
-751 VTSSYNILNSNLDFL
+751 VTSSYNTLNSNLDFL

-780 FEYNETT
+780 FDYNETT
-787 CKRDIGYIVDAV
+787 CKRDIGFIVDAV

-846 LLRSSSFQQIDTGS
+846 LLRSSSFQQIETGS
-860 SERYSLW
+860 SERYALW
-867 NSIIDNKPFI
+867 SSIIDSKPFI
-877 QAETIAYLSS
+877 QAETITYLSS
-887 SWSEFEYNQVSCS
+887 SWSEFEYNEVSCS

-915 YRGNERSVIAG
+915 YGGNERSVIAG
-926 DFYYRFPSIAVTDQ
+926 DFYYRFPSVAVTDQ
-940 LSQTV
+940 LIQTV
-945 DGIRYASGTA
+945 DGIKYASGTT
-955 LNIIEGNQFQLA
+955 LNIVEGNEFQFA
-967 ETSTSASVSLLR
+967 ENSTSASVSLLR

-1004 VSCSRDTGFILDA
+1004 DKCRRDTGFILDA
-1017 ITTDLLYGGNERSIT
+1017 IITDLLYGGNDRSIT

-1041 SVATST
+1041 SIATSR
-1047 QRTQTTLGIRYSKIL
+1047 QRRETIAGIRYSKIL

-1096 LFGTEVE
+1096 LFGTEIE
-1103 SLIVKSNF
+1103 SSIVKSNF
-1111 GIIGDI
+1111 GVIGDI

-1132 KITDW
+1132 KRPEWNVTT
-1137 SIENP
+1137 P
-1142 VNVADSVQFVTT
+1142 FNVADSVQFVTT
-1154 QSLTDYREQIGDGFE
+1154 QSLTDFREEIGDSFQI
-1169 LVAQIVSGG
+1169 VASIVSGG
-1178 LSAKPQLDKSI
+1178 LSVAPQLDKSI
-1189 NDLVKVNNI
+1189 NDLIKVNNI
-1198 AQITGSFVENYV
+1198 TQITSSSFVENYV
-1210 TSSLSASFGLV
+1210 TSSISASFGLV
-1221 VKIISNGIG
+1221 VNIISKGTG
-1230 SIPNVVPNTADNIFV
+1230 SIPNVIPNTDENIFV

-1257 PSYITSVS
+1257 PSYISSVS

-1276 GGLAVSPAVVKNTN
+1276 GGLAISPVVVKNTN
-1290 GNVRTKNVQ
+1290 GNVRTKTTQ
-1299 IFTSSLVATNTQVN
+1299 LFSSSLAATSTEVN
-1313 FVSASFD
+1313 FVSASFN

-1335 LIGYTTPSTASVVLN
+1335 LIDYTTISTNPIVLN
-1350 AYQNLKNNIPFIQA
+1350 AYQNLKRNIPFIQT

-1377 QYNQASCSRD
+1377 VYNEASCSRD

-1407 IFNGKFYYDFPSA
+1407 IFNGKFYYDFPSS
-1420 ATVSGSGSPNV
+1420 ATVSGSASPNE

-1448 AQKVIVNTPFVRADV
+1448 AQKVIVNTPFVRAD
-1463 SDVEVANLLV
+1463 DNDIEVANLLV

-1481 ETIEYISSSWS
+1481 ETIEYVSSSWS
-1492 FFNYNDLTCKRDI
+1492 FFNYNDELCKRDI

-1557 QKLIEGVEFITPDND
+1557 QKLIGGEVFVAADND
-1572 AVEASRLLLVNNE
+1572 ALEASRLLLLNNE
-1585 LISREVVSYVSSSW
+1585 LISSEVVSYVSSSW
-1599 SGVVYNE
+1599 SGVIYNE

-1611 DIKHIINAART
+1611 DVKHIIDAART
-1622 DLVYGGNQRS
+1622 DLVYGGNERS
-1632 VIAGEFYFLYPSRAT
+1632 VRAGEFYFLFPSRAT
-1647 VGGIP
+1647 IGGIP

-1661 ITGIEYGSELSQKI
+1661 VTGIEYGSELSQKI
-1675 VLNRLL
+1675 ALSKVL

-1688 LEVVDVVR
+1688 LDVVNVVR

-1707 EYVNAF
+1707 EYVNSF

-1735 LTDLVYGGNQRNI
+1735 LTDLVYGGNQRSI

-1770 VDGILYAGE
+1770 VDGILYAG
-1779 IAKLVSVNE
+1779 AVTKLVSVNE
-1788 LIDGVEIGKNIDNTI
+1788 LIDGVEIGRNIDNTI
-1803 KVTNT
+1803 KVTDVEQFVS
-1808 SQFTSSKSGSG
+1808 SQTGSVN
-1819 SEVSNISSSFD
+1819 EVTNVSSSFD
-1830 LIRGIINDGV
+1830 LIRSIINDGI

-1857 VMTIASHSLTTENGV
+1857 VMTIPSHSLTTENGV

-1888 RTEHRLPSVGQP
+1888 RTEHRLPSIGQP
-1900 AYDNRLQIQ
+1900 AYDSRLQIQ
-1909 SITNNTVTIN
+1909 SVTNSTVTVN

-1929 TPTNATYNPANGDFV
+1929 TPTNATYDPANGDFV

-1976 IKSYPRLGIDPYAVR
+1976 VKSYPRFGIDPFAGR
-1991 SIPITGVTAT
+1991 SMLITDITST

-2014 YFTPSSASYNALTGD
+2014 YFTPTSASYDALTGD
-2029 MIVTVGQHG
+2029 MIVNVGQHG
-2038 LGVGRSVILATGS
+2038 LGVGRSVVLENNS

-2061 TTTHSYPRSGSD
+2061 ATTHSYPRSGSD
-2073 PYAER
+2073 PYAEQ
-2078 SIPIT
+2078 SIVIT
-2083 SVGFTQH
+2083 SVGFT
-2090 TASNAPY
+2090 
-2097 NPSTGV
+2097 
-2103 VTLTIAGHGFSNGDY
+2103 
-2118 VKISDNS
+2118 
-2125 LTYTCVLDGNT
+2125 
-2136 VTKSYP
+2136 
-2142 RPGYDYPSG
+2142 
-2151 RWLNISN
+2151 
-2158 VTTNTFN
+2158 
-2165 INIGASSYIGEH
+2165 EH
-2177 TFVSATA
+2177 
-2184 NGVQRQNGIFTIN
+2184 N
-2197 VGDAGS
+2197 
-2203 ASGSIHT
+2203 
-2210 FVSASANAIA
+2210 
-2220 HLPQSVHTFV
+2220 
-2230 SASTGAIKHLP
+2230 
-2241 QSAHTFIRTTQNS
+2241 
-2254 VSTVPEIIINT
+2254 
-2265 ENNIKVTTQTQFTSS
+2265 
-2280 KSGSVTEVLN
+2280 
-2290 VSSSFTLV
+2290 
-2298 TDIVESGVSSF
+2298 
-2309 TPTSASYN
+2309 
-2317 PANGEFLMTIPN
+2317 
-2329 HTLKVGNIIYL
+2329 
-2340 RDESFIFTCT
+2340 
-2350 MDGNRTEHA
+2350 
-2359 LPSVGQPAY
+2359 
-2368 NNKLKIQS
+2368 
-2376 VTQNTITVNVGK
+2376 
-2388 SGPDVEFNPT
+2388 
-2398 DATYDP
+2398 
-2404 ATGEFVV
+2404 
-2411 TVGVHDLSIG
+2411 
-2421 EGIVFAT
+2421 
-2428 RSFAFTCDMDNNHS
+2428 
-2442 TKSYPRFGIDPFS
+2442 
-2455 VRSIPI
+2455 
-2461 TAVTEDTLTFNV
+2461 
-2473 GASGP
+2473 
-2478 NKFFT
+2478 
-2483 PTSAIYDALTG
+2483 
-2494 DMVLTVGQHGLGIG
+2494 
-2508 RGVVLVTGSIAFTC
+2508 
-2522 DQDGNTTTHSYP
+2522 
-2534 RSGSDPFAGKSID
+2534 
-2547 IIAVGVTQHTVTN
+2547 VTN

-2577 SFSNGDYIKLSDNSL
+2577 SFSNDDYIKLSDNSL

-2607 PRVGYDY
+2607 PRPGYDY
-2614 PSGRWLSISGVTTNT
+2614 PSGRWLSISNVTTNT
-2629 FGINIGSSSYTN
+2629 FDINIGPSSYTN
-2641 AHTFVTASVNGLERQ
+2641 SHTFVTASVNGLQRQ
-2656 TGTFTINVGDAG
+2656 DGTFTINVGDAG

-2676 FVSASA
+2676 FVSASV
-2682 NAVQHLPQ
+2682 NAIKHEPQ
-2690 TLHTFV
+2690 SAHTFV
-2696 SASAGALR
+2696 SASVGAIKHL
-2704 HYPQAG
+2704 PQSV
-2710 HTFVRTTPNSV
+2710 HTFVRTTQNSV
-2721 STLPIVIENINNT
+2721 STIPVLVTNNVENIKIT
-2734 IKVTNI
+2734 TE
-2740 TQFTSSISASLQDIE
+2740 TQFTSSVSASQSDID
-2755 FVSSSFGIVLD
+2755 FVSASFGIVLD
-2766 IVKNGSGSY
+2766 IVENGTGSY
-2775 TASVYG
+2775 TASNYG
-2781 PPSSDVNTVAAYNLL
+2781 LPSTDVNTLAAYSLL

-2801 FIQGETIAYIS
+2801 FIQEETIIYIS
-2812 SSWSDFEYNDLSCSR
+2812 SSWSDFGYDEDKCKR
-2827 DIGFIVSGAAE
+2827 DVGFIVSGAAE
-2838 DLLHGVD
+2838 DLLHGIA
-2845 SASIVN
+2845 SASVVN
-2851 GKYYFEFPSSATVS
+2851 GNYYFEFTSSATIS
-2865 GSSSPTSA
+2865 GS
-2873 SQLFPTL
+2873 
-2880 DGIRYASRL
+2880 G
-2889 SEKIIQ
+2889 
-2895 NIVFQT
+2895 
-2901 ASLEVSASNV
+2901 
-2911 LIAENKQFIK
+2911 
-2921 EETIA
+2921 
-2926 YLSSSWSDFS
+2926 
-2936 YNEVT
+2936 
-2941 CKRDIGFILDAV
+2941 
-2953 RTDLVY
+2953 
-2959 GGNERSVNAGE
+2959 
-2970 FYYRFPS
+2970 
-2977 AATVSGSSS
+2977 S

-3001 YASRLSDKLIQNTL
+3001 YASRLSEKLIQNIQFA
-3015 LVTASLEVSASN
+3015 TASLEVSASN
-3027 VILNENKDFIK
+3027 VLLNENKDFIK

-3091 FPSAAVVRGTSSP
+3091 FPSAAIVRGTSSP

-3123 SQKLVSGSVFQTASL
+3123 SQKLVGGSVFQTASL
-3138 QVSASVNLIR
+3138 EVSASADLLR
-3148 KNRTFIR
+3148 KNRRFIQ

-3172 EESCSRDTGFLID
+3172 EASCSRDVGFLLD
-3185 AAVTDLLY
+3185 AATTDLLY

-3199 VNAGDFYY
+3199 INAGDFYY

-3283 LKYNEVSC
+3283 LNYNEVSC

-3298 LDAVSTDL
+3298 IDAVSTDL
-3306 VYGGNESSIEAGNYY
+3306 VYGGNESSIQAGTYY
-3321 YLKPSVTIIDSY
+3321 YIKPSVAIIESY
-3333 ADNFGQRQQTVDGIN
+3333 ADNFGQKQQTVDGIN

-3437 TGQYGSAATVVNSQ
+3437 TGQYGSAAEVVNNQ

-3541 LTINQSTGTLVGRTF
+3541 LSINQATGTLVGRTF